1 MKKTMLFL
9 VILSAIYVLVILP
22 IYLILSR
29 AVIQWGV
36 ILIEFAIIISIMVIV
51 AFLSVKKYRTI
62 IKYYNSGEI
71 DKALILCRKYI
82 RWNPEGVLKQS
93 VYMIMAIIFFD
104 KSDDDQFN
112 SSLNN
117 VKNEKMQSTKLY
129 WQTMNFLIKENLV
142 EAKIYFQKFI
152 DSNHNTH
159 KISQYVIFEN
169 LLKSIFSFINEENEE
184 SKCNLIEA
192 KKNIRN
198 KKVNDYIEH
207 LIK

>member
-1 MKKTMLFL
+1 MKKAVWII

-36 ILIEFAIIISIMVIV
+36 ILIEFAILISIMFMMAYI
-51 AFLSVKKYRTI
+51 SVKKYRAI
-62 IKYYNSGEI
+62 IKYYNSGKI
-71 DKALILCRKYI
+71 DEALILCKKYI
-82 RWNPEGVLKQS
+82 RWNPEGILKQN
-93 VYMIMAIIFFD
+93 VYMIMVIIFFD

-112 SSLNN
+112 AFLNN
-117 VKNEKMQSTKLY
+117 VKHEKLQSTKLY
-129 WQTMNFLIKENLV
+129 WQTMSFLIKDNLT

-152 DSNHNTH
+152 DSNHNTP

-169 LLKSIFSFINEENEE
+169 LLKSIFSFINEKNEE
-184 SKCNLIEA
+184 TKRNLTEA
-192 KKNIRN
+192 KKNIKN
-198 KKVNDYIEH
+198 KKVNNYIEQ